1 MIAMNIVN
9 ITSHDPT
16 NPGVLSGSGRVLDEG
31 VLLGRGDGHKLPGVR
46 AGAGEA
52 RRLPGDLTKR
62 SENINFGTSENAQF
76 SLVFLNSM

>member
-9 ITSHDPT
+9 IISHDPT
-16 NPGVLSGSGRVLDEG
+16 NPGVLSGSGRVVDEG

-46 AGAGEA
+46 AGAAEA

-62 SENINFGTSENAQF
+62 SENINLRTSENAQF
-76 SLVFLNSM
+76 SRVFLNSM

>member
-9 ITSHDPT
+9 IISHDPT

-62 SENINFGTSENAQF
+62 SEDKQTFF
-76 SLVFLNSM
+76 